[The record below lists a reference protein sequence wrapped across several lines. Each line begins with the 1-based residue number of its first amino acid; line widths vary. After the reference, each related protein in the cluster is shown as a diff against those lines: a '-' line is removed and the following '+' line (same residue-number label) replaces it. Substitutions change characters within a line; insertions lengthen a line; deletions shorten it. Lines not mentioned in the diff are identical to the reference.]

1 MTANAPA
8 DRDAASRLVATEE
21 HAWTAIRTQ
30 HLDVPYDVMVVASG
44 SDPYGKR
51 LNLGH
56 FAFGKLIDQATDRP
70 ESWSAAK
77 ASPQPGDAAHWLLS
91 SGTCRPAAQ
100 QPALLFQLPWRG
112 TALYGNGRRAVL
124 PRPRDLQQRA
134 DSYLSGPGIGF
145 FSALRSSRG
154 VVALGY

>member
-1 MTANAPA
+1 MTADAPA

-30 HLDVPYDVMVVASG
+30 HPDVPYDVMVVASG

-77 ASPQPGDAAHWLLS
+77 ASPQPGDAAPVVPATLARYCPLRQ
-91 SGTCRPAAQ
+91 RP
-100 QPALLFQLPWRG
+100 
-112 TALYGNGRRAVL
+112 
-124 PRPRDLQQRA
+124 
-134 DSYLSGPGIGF
+134 
-145 FSALRSSRG
+145 
-154 VVALGY
+154 

>member
-1 MTANAPA
+1 MTADAPA

-30 HLDVPYDVMVVASG
+30 HPDVPYDVMVVASG

-91 SGTCRPAAQ
+91 SWTCRPAAQ
-100 QPALLFQLPWRG
+100 QPACCSSYPG
-112 TALYGNGRRAVL
+112 AVL
-124 PRPRDLQQRA
+124 PSTATAVERYSLDLEIYSNEPIPA
-134 DSYLSGPGIGF
+134 SGGP
-145 FSALRSSRG
+145 A
-154 VVALGY
+154 